1 MGISSLTPLNPTMI
15 DLFTTPIAVCFIT
28 KPPINTNEI
37 NYYTT
42 GNFLRCQTLVKNFM
56 VGEKSIKI
64 EKTLEN
70 LQWKQFSLAV
80 GDGSTGG
87 SQFQISFTEDSDA
100 SVTNTF
106 LLLHKYMN
114 SVITGSGTYIPK
126 QADIDNNIIDYAM
139 SMYVLLLKPN
149 LREVIGFC
157 KVQNMI
163 LSSVPMDIFS
173 FDRTVIDAKFP
184 SVNFITDSTKLNEE
198 YILTELGDLLG
209 TGGSLFSVENGG
221 YVLSE
226 SFKIEILR
234 YIGTA
239 ELNMMDTNTTT
250 NTIQSN
256 ITDSSGN
263 NFLATAVKG
272 VTNGSSSSKLKN
284 DLLKQ
289 VGSTVMGKFNVQEN
303 LSSLAKNIFGDPN
316 YKIADK
322 IVSKAPTYL
331 SKALKFL

>member
-1 MGISSLTPLNPTMI
+1 
-15 DLFTTPIAVCFIT
+15 
-28 KPPINTNEI
+28 
-37 NYYTT
+37 
-42 GNFLRCQTLVKNFM
+42 
-56 VGEKSIKI
+56 
-64 EKTLEN
+64 
-70 LQWKQFSLAV
+70 
-80 GDGSTGG
+80 
-87 SQFQISFTEDSDA
+87 
-100 SVTNTF
+100 
-106 LLLHKYMN
+106 
-114 SVITGSGTYIPK
+114 
-126 QADIDNNIIDYAM
+126 
-139 SMYVLLLKPN
+139 
-149 LREVIGFC
+149 
-157 KVQNMI
+157 
-163 LSSVPMDIFS
+163 MDIFS

-184 SVNFITDSTKLNEE
+184 SVTFITDTTKLNEE

-209 TGGSLFSVENGG
+209 TGGSLFSVEKGE